1 LIDFIANQ
9 WSVLKNGQFIMV
21 DLNENK
27 MDSQQALA
35 ARVVDNVTDGGT
47 MPVNGA
53 GDTMNNKAITVTF
66 DYLEK

>member
-1 LIDFIANQ
+1 M
-9 WSVLKNGQFIMV
+9 LKNGQFIMV

-35 ARVVDNVTDGGT
+35 ARVVDNVTDGGS
-47 MPVNGA
+47 MPVNAA
-53 GDTMNNKAITVTF
+53 GDMMNNKAITVTF